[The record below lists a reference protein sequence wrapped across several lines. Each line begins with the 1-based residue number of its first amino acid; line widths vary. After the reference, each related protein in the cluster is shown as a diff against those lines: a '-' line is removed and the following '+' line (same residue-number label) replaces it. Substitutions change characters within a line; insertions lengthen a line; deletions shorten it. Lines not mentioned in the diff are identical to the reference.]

1 MSDAQRA
8 RRFVAPTA
16 PVGTAQSSV
25 DAIVVLPYTRV
36 RRSSGREVYRMSH
49 FTARCILAG
58 LELYRQGVAARFIL
72 PGEQRAPATSDLEQ
86 AYLVRRGVGND
97 SVVNLPNLNGT
108 LEQLEAVAQLQQRG
122 KLGTVVVLCFAF
134 HANRVRS
141 YMCLLKIRGE
151 QVDVEH
157 VHAEFLRN
165 YAGAVRIDEQE
176 LLNLPQLSPV
186 VAAERKISGALLRVD
201 RPFGYRSPMT
211 RLFKW
216 LAGPT
221 ITDIE
226 RGQARVGLVRLEI
239 VRGLLARSSPQR
251 FRRKLP
257 APSHEPTR

>member
-1 MSDAQRA
+1 MSDAQRP
-8 RRFVAPTA
+8 RRPVAPTA

-36 RRSSGREVYRMSH
+36 RRSGGQPTYRMSH

-86 AYLVRRGVGND
+86 AYLVRRGVGNE

-122 KLGTVVVLCFAF
+122 ELGTVVVLCFGF

-141 YMCLLKIRGE
+141 YMRLLAIRGE
-151 QVDVEH
+151 QATVEH
-157 VHAEFLRN
+157 IHVEFLRN
-165 YAGAVRIDEQE
+165 YLGAVRVNEQE
-176 LLNLPQLSPV
+176 LLNLPQLAQV
-186 VAAERKISGALLRVD
+186 LAAERGISGTLLRVD
-201 RPFGYRSPMT
+201 RPFGNRAPLT

-226 RGQARVGLVRLEI
+226 RGQARVGLARLESI
-239 VRGLLARSSPQR
+239 RGLLARSVRSSSGGNIR
-251 FRRKLP
+251 DRI
-257 APSHEPTR
+257 PT

>member
-8 RRFVAPTA
+8 RRPVAPTA
-16 PVGTAQSSV
+16 PVGTAPSSV

-36 RRSSGREVYRMSH
+36 RRSGGQPTYRMSH
-49 FTARCILAG
+49 FTARCVLAG
-58 LELYRQGVAARFIL
+58 LELYWQGVAARFIL

-86 AYLVRRGVGND
+86 AYLVRRGVGNE

-122 KLGTVVVLCFAF
+122 ELGTVVVLCFGF

-141 YMCLLKIRGE
+141 YMRLLAIRGE
-151 QVDVEH
+151 QATVEH
-157 VHAEFLRN
+157 IHVEFLRN
-165 YAGAVRIDEQE
+165 YLGAVRVNEQE
-176 LLNLPQLSPV
+176 LLNLPQLAQV
-186 VAAERKISGALLRVD
+186 LAAERGISGTLLRVD
-201 RPFGYRSPMT
+201 RPFGNRAPVT

-226 RGQARVGLVRLEI
+226 RGQARVGLARLEI
-239 VRGLLARSSPQR
+239 VRGLLARSVSSSSGGNIR
-251 FRRKLP
+251 DRI
-257 APSHEPTR
+257 TT